1 MNTAYCAFRVVPDP
15 TDDQGAP
22 TTLASSG
29 TAYLLLDVAGTP
41 CALPRDAV
49 AEVLPLPD
57 LHAPPAAGGWLTGFL
72 NLGGAPVPVID
83 LASLLGLRPAA
94 TPAGLYAHLVLVR
107 GEAVAYCVDRAADLV
122 IVPDSAIR
130 PAGEDGTLNGCVAA
144 ELVLGERLVHALA
157 PARLLTAQERARVAA
172 LARTAAE
179 RLAALPNP
187 A

>member
-1 MNTAYCAFRVVPDP
+1 VARRR
-15 TDDQGAP
+15 QGV
-22 TTLASSG
+22 
-29 TAYLLLDVAGTP
+29 D
-41 CALPRDAV
+41 
-49 AEVLPLPD
+49 E
-57 LHAPPAAGGWLTGFL
+57 
-72 NLGGAPVPVID
+72 
-83 LASLLGLRPAA
+83 
-94 TPAGLYAHLVLVR
+94 PAGLYAHLVLVR
-107 GEAVAYCVDRAADLV
+107 DEAVAYCVDRAADLV
-122 IVPDSAIR
+122 TVPDSAIR